1 MFAKPMQK
9 FYVACLWHN
18 EIVYHHESHFALSY
32 VNKMAFFFLSAN
44 LLALVVSA
52 SSVKTSKGVVFLPFC
67 FIFLI
72 STSSFWGSR
81 NHFNS
86 LYSFLYQNTGQTPN
100 VGFVFANFLAHKGY
114 YLNVTTVGTELVQDS
129 LECAFKCLEKDP
141 CLSFNLADL
150 DDNIDNLLCELL
162 PSDHY
167 THSDKFITNHLWYH
181 YSIAVKLFSF
191 FYFILSSRVLL
202 LLLFHPNYN

>member
-18 EIVYHHESHFALSY
+18 EIVYHHESHFSLSY

-114 YLNVTTVGTELVQDS
+114 YLNITTVGTELVQDS
-129 LECAFKCLEKDP
+129 SECVFKCLEKDP

>member
-129 LECAFKCLEKDP
+129 SECAFKCLEKDP

>member
-1 MFAKPMQK
+1 MLRVCGITMKVISLWATRIRWLFSFYLPIFLLWLYRRVLWRLQK
-9 FYVACLWHN
+9 VR
-18 EIVYHHESHFALSY
+18 S
-32 VNKMAFFFLSAN
+32 FFLSALFSWYLHRLFEKVETILIGN
-44 LLALVVSA
+44 FHFFIKTQDKRQTLGL
-52 SSVKTSKGVVFLPFC
+52 SSPIS
-67 FIFLI
+67 LI
-72 STSSFWGSR
+72 TF
-81 NHFNS
+81 
-86 LYSFLYQNTGQTPN
+86 
-100 VGFVFANFLAHKGY
+100 
-114 YLNVTTVGTELVQDS
+114 
-129 LECAFKCLEKDP
+129 ECAFKCLEKDP

-202 LLLFHPNYN
+202 LLLLFHPNYN